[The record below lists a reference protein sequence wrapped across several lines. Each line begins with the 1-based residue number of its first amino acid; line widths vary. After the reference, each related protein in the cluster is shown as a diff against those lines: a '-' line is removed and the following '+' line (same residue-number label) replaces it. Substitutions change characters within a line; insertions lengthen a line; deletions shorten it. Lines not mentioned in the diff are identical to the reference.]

1 MEAMAGQSIAHYRII
16 KKIGAGGMGEVF
28 LAEDTRLERRVAIK
42 VLLTT
47 TPSESQIARFR
58 REAKAAAAL
67 NHPNIVSIH
76 DLGQAEGTPYV
87 VMEWLEGR
95 TLRQELDAGP
105 LSLATALSFARDIVQ
120 GVVAAHEKGVCHRDL
135 KPANIFIT
143 TDGRVKIL
151 DFGLAQMRSTEPLF
165 SSAGSAGAQTSV
177 VTTPGTMIGTTSYM
191 SPEQLRGEPADHRS
205 DIFAVG
211 LILFE
216 LLTGSR
222 PFSEATAIETMH
234 GILKM
239 PAPLDR
245 IDPTVPRP
253 LIDIIGRCL
262 EKRPADRF
270 DSARDLLV
278 ALHTLARTPS
288 ISSSTRRDLAERRLS
303 PRHAAPAATSIAVLP
318 FTNMSRDEDMEFFSD
333 GVTEELINTIAH
345 LKGVHVAART
355 SSFAFKGKS
364 VGIAEVGRALN
375 VVTVLEGSVRRA
387 GQKLR
392 ITAQLIN
399 VANGYHMWSERY
411 DRQLDDVF
419 AIQEDIAT
427 KIAQKLEVALTHSE
441 AGAIARPAAATIEA
455 YDLYLKGRYL
465 VEQRGEGLGKG
476 LEFFRQAVAA
486 DPDYALAHAGVSET
500 LSLLAV
506 YAVVPPP
513 HVAEEARVAAE
524 HAVALD
530 DRLAEAHNAM
540 ALVRLFFDWDW
551 TGASAEFSR
560 ALAINPNYVP
570 SRYWNALLYL
580 QMVRSEHGD
589 AIREA
594 MRAIELDPMAMLP
607 AYSLGIIL
615 VNAGRYEDAIARCE
629 AWLAEDPSQFLLL
642 RVLGAAYRCV
652 GRLDDAVAVLEKGA
666 AISRRHP
673 WFISEL
679 GAALAAVGR
688 VDEANAIE
696 QELIERAATTHVSQI
711 SLSVIPLT
719 LGRVDEAVHYL
730 QRAYDAKDPLLIGTT
745 TWPLYREA
753 RKDARIQQIYE
764 RMGVRW
770 SA

>member
-1 MEAMAGQSIAHYRII
+1 MIGQSIAHYRIV

-28 LAEDTRLERRVAIK
+28 LAEDTKLERRVAIK

-47 TPSESQIARFR
+47 TPSEAQVARFQ

-76 DLGQAEGTPYV
+76 ELGQAGGTPYV

-95 TLRQELDAGP
+95 TLREELDEAP
-105 LSLATALSFARDIVQ
+105 LSLAIALTYARDIVQ
-120 GVVAAHEKGVCHRDL
+120 GVVAAHEKGICHRDL
-135 KPANIFIT
+135 KPANVFIT

-151 DFGLAQMRSTEPLF
+151 DFGLAQVRNTDQLLAAGF
-165 SSAGSAGAQTSV
+165 DSAATGL

-211 LILFE
+211 LMFFE

-222 PFSEATAIETMH
+222 PFQEATVVETMH
-234 GILKM
+234 AILKQ

-253 LIDIIGRCL
+253 LIDIVGRCL

-270 DSARDLLV
+270 ESARDLAV
-278 ALHTLARTPS
+278 ALQTLTRPPS
-288 ISSSTRRDLAERRLS
+288 ATSSTAWDLADRRLVS
-303 PRHAAPAATSIAVLP
+303 RSAAPARTSIAVLP
-318 FTNMSRDEDMEFFSD
+318 FANMSGDADMEFFSD

-345 LKGVHVAART
+345 LKGVQVAART

-364 VGIAEVGRALN
+364 VGIAEVGKALN
-375 VVTVLEGSVRRA
+375 VTTVLEGSVRRA

-399 VANGYHMWSERY
+399 VANGYHLWSEKY

-427 KIAQKLEVALTHSE
+427 NIARKLEVALTTS
-441 AGAIARPAAATIEA
+441 AVGALARPAAATIEA

-465 VEQRGEGLGKG
+465 VEQRGEGLAKG
-476 LEFFRQAVAA
+476 LEFFKQAIAV
-486 DPDYALAHAGVSET
+486 DPQYALAYAGLSET

-513 HVAEEARVAAE
+513 RALPEAKAAATR
-524 HAVALD
+524 AVELD

-540 ALVRLFFDWDW
+540 ALVRLFHDWDW
-551 TGASAEFSR
+551 SGAAAEFNR
-560 ALAINPNYVP
+560 ALDINPNYVP
-570 SRYWNALLYL
+570 SRYWKALLYL
-580 QMVRSEHGD
+580 QMVKSEHGE
-589 AIREA
+589 AIRESL
-594 MRAIELDPMAMLP
+594 RAVELDPIAMLP
-607 AYSLGIIL
+607 AYSLGLIL
-615 VNAGRYEDAIARCE
+615 VNAGRYDEAIARCE

-642 RVLGAAYRCV
+642 RVLGAAYLCT
-652 GRLDDAVAVLEKGA
+652 GRHDEAIAALEKGSA
-666 AISRRHP
+666 VSHRHP
-673 WFISEL
+673 WFIGEL
-679 GAALAAVGR
+679 GAAYATAGRTADAA
-688 VDEANAIE
+688 AI
-696 QELIERAATTHVSQI
+696 QAELVARAGTTYISPI
-711 SLSVIPLT
+711 SLSLIPLT
-719 LGRVDEAVHYL
+719 LGHVDESVRYL
-730 QRAYDAKDPLLIGTT
+730 ERAFEAKDPMLIGTT
-745 TWPLYREA
+745 NWPLYSEA
-753 RKDARIQQIYE
+753 RRDPRVQRIFE

-770 SA
+770 MA